1 MDLQT
6 RRFNRFVYKIAQK
19 RLERRIKD
27 NKNTIKTYQ
36 KHPGY
41 VNYVKEARIAL
52 KNNTKRLEEIK
63 KLKRTTKLY
72 SKMKK
77 LAFLNQII
85 VMDNRII
92 FETNKPDFVVK
103 RRNKNYLLCFGRFH
117 LILYKD
123 SYWRAIRVKGSLD
136 GGSHEHQHIEH
147 KQICWTHNDKALN
160 YIRDAV
166 MSGDLDIPMCFFWN
180 LITRWDNGNTH
191 TDLDTIIEEIGKEV
205 K

>member
-1 MDLQT
+1 MDLQV
-6 RRFNRFVYKIAQK
+6 RRFNRFVYKIVQK
-19 RLERRIKD
+19 KLEQKIKN

-36 KHPGY
+36 KHPAYTTY
-41 VNYVKEARIAL
+41 VQDARTSL

-72 SKMKK
+72 NKMKN

-92 FETNKPDFVVK
+92 FETKKPDFVVK
-103 RRNKNYLLCFGRFH
+103 RRNKNYLLCFGRYH

-123 SYWRAIRVKGSLD
+123 SYWRAKRVKGSLD
-136 GGSHEHQHIEH
+136 HGSHEHQHIEGT
-147 KQICWTHNDKALN
+147 QICWTHNDKALE
-160 YIRDAV
+160 YIRNAV
-166 MSGDLDIPMCFFWN
+166 ISGDLDVPMCFFWN
-180 LITRWDNGNTH
+180 LITRWDKGNSH
-191 TDLDTIIEEIGKEV
+191 TDLSTIIDEIGKEV